1 MSQSGLSRAPALPA
15 RNRPRAYRRWIRY
28 CHGLWIPAILL
39 LLWQT
44 LSGSGW
50 VSARLLPS
58 PSELLGTLAELVGS
72 GALLAHAGIST
83 LRLLTGFC
91 IGSALGILAG
101 SAAGLSQRVEAL
113 FGPTFRTLRTVPL
126 LAWMPLALLW
136 LGFGEATKITLIAI
150 GAFFPVYLNVVAGI
164 HDVDDKLLEVGG
176 IFGLTGSLLIT
187 RVFLPAALP
196 NLFSGLRSGLT
207 FAWMLLI
214 AVELTAATS
223 GLGYLLTDGRETGRA
238 DLIIVA
244 IVVLALL
251 GKAGDRLLQRLK
263 GRLLGWQ
270 DVVES
275 RQS

>member
-1 MSQSGLSRAPALPA
+1 MSQSGLSRAPALLA

-58 PSELLGTLAELVGS
+58 PSELLGTLAELVEN
-72 GALLAHAGIST
+72 GALLTHAGIST

-113 FGPTFRTLRTVPL
+113 FGPTFRTLHTVPL
-126 LAWMPLALLW
+126 LAWVPLALLW
-136 LGFGEATKITLIAI
+136 LGSGEATKITLIAI

-196 NLFSGLRSGLT
+196 NLFSGLRSALT

-214 AVELTAATS
+214 AVELTAANS

-251 GKAGDRLLQRLK
+251 GKSGDSLLQRLK